1 MSRDRHIQELLT
13 VLIRAVEVSLAA
25 REAAR
30 AAVAEMLRRTPET
43 GISLDTSRIA
53 PDLVLTPEDR
63 AFLSSLSLRL
73 EDF

>member
-1 MSRDRHIQELLT
+1 M
-13 VLIRAVEVSLAA
+13 LIRAVEVSLAA

-43 GISLDTSRIA
+43 GIALDASRIV